1 MTWTYTQ
8 GSTTVRNRVRLEIG
22 DTDEARALFSDEEL
36 DDLIVQETSVYATA
50 ARACESLSVRFAR
63 DFDFSADGA
72 SFRKSSVGQ
81 MYAQMAKRLRARA
94 RGTTT
99 VMPQRVDGYS
109 QTTPSDDV
117 TRTTATFDGRF
128 P

>member
-22 DTDEARALFSDEEL
+22 DTDSDRALFSDEEL
-36 DDLIVQETSVYATA
+36 DDIIVQETNVYPSA
-50 ARACESLSVRFAR
+50 ARACEILAVRFSR
-63 DFDFSADGA
+63 DFNFSADGA
-72 SFRKSSVGQ
+72 SFQKGSVAQ
-81 MYAQMAKRLRARA
+81 MYRDMAKRLRARA
-94 RGTTT
+94 RGTTV

-109 QTTPSDDV
+109 QTTPSHDV
-117 TRTTATFDGRF
+117 TRTRASFDGRF